1 MIDLIEKVCL
11 LATAGFISVLV
22 PAFRQRLLGLGRPRD
37 RLYAGLFGL
46 VLSMWGAKLGDF
58 WMGYDVNLRNVGIL
72 LAAVLGGLRTGLA
85 IGLLAGGFYVFR
97 VEISAGFPA
106 ILAAVLTGVFA
117 GLVAERRPTEF
128 QRYRA
133 FPTAVGVQLLANVST
148 AFVLAPFGHRFPGSD
163 AILPLLLYVA
173 LNAAGLAV
181 MTAVARVVVLREEQ
195 ARALAEARSAA
206 SMLALESLRR
216 KLEPHFLFNSLN
228 ALRATIRTDPMLAR
242 ELVLDLADLYRYL
255 LHHPDDSTLAAEFDH
270 ARAYLRIERARLGQ
284 SRLSVDCELPD
295 ALRNHRV
302 PALLLQPLVEN
313 AVKHGIATRKAGGSV
328 RISAFTNERY
338 IFIEVRDRGT
348 GELLGA
354 PEPGSGIAL
363 AALKESLDRRFG
375 EEARIDLE
383 VGDAETLARVR
394 LPLASTDP
402 RRES

>member
-1 MIDLIEKVCL
+1 MVAASLASAPLDEVRFRSVADAL
-11 LATAGFISVLV
+11 LADGRMVGVELRLDLGPRFSRGDLRALRTVESEV
-22 PAFRQRLLGLGRPRD
+22 PGVGLLRLHLPDPDGRD
-37 RLYAGLFGL
+37 RSRFGE
-46 VLSMWGAKLGDF
+46 
-58 WMGYDVNLRNVGIL
+58 Y
-72 LAAVLGGLRTGLA
+72 
-85 IGLLAGGFYVFR
+85 
-97 VEISAGFPA
+97 
-106 ILAAVLTGVFA
+106 
-117 GLVAERRPTEF
+117 
-128 QRYRA
+128 
-133 FPTAVGVQLLANVST
+133 
-148 AFVLAPFGHRFPGSD
+148 
-163 AILPLLLYVA
+163 LLLYVA

-181 MTAVARVVVLREEQ
+181 MTAVARVVVQREEQ

-284 SRLSVDCELPD
+284 SRLSVDSELPD

-375 EEARIDLE
+375 DEASIDLE